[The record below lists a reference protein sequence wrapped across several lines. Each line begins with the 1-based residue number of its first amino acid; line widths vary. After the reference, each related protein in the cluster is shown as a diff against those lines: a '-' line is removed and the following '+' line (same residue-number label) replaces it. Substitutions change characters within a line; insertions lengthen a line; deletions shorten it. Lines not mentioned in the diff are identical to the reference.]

1 MTNRMTRAAGFVRYN
16 IVLHILTCDMH
27 TCTPRRRNRCPRLV
41 LGRFVRGPRQRLS
54 FETENPDEE
63 DDDDDDN
70 ADVHVLS
77 KMIRTPTSVAAS
89 RLTLPVSVC
98 KII

>member
-1 MTNRMTRAAGFVRYN
+1 MTNRMTRAAGFDTTFLDSNMQYA
-16 IVLHILTCDMH
+16 HMH
-27 TCTPRRRNRCPRLV
+27 HPTPKSLSS
-41 LGRFVRGPRQRLS
+41 LGARRFVPRGGPRQRLS